1 MLAAER
7 RSFGRF
13 FWGAVA
19 RRGQAAP
26 PFWLAFSLGIFW
38 SSSLFHLFLSSPL
51 VLFLSLSLLPS
62 DHSNFPTP
70 VTSSHLISPVGVAS
84 AIWERP
90 RLLSRATSVPQ
101 FFSELM
107 RTLDDSGPGQDVI
120 ESWALGSP
128 EQFLETLRQYRASVG
143 RGCQR
148 PARLRS
154 VWAGPAEMS
163 GKGGLSGDQRTRS
176 VRGGVWG

>member
-1 MLAAER
+1 MVLAAER

-62 DHSNFPTP
+62 DHSNFPSFALSGYFLT
-70 VTSSHLISPVGVAS
+70 SHL
-84 AIWERP
+84 
-90 RLLSRATSVPQ
+90 
-101 FFSELM
+101 
-107 RTLDDSGPGQDVI
+107 PGW
-120 ESWALGSP
+120 S
-128 EQFLETLRQYRASVG
+128 
-143 RGCQR
+143 
-148 PARLRS
+148 RLRHL
-154 VWAGPAEMS
+154 G
-163 GKGGLSGDQRTRS
+163 TT
-176 VRGGVWG
+176 